1 MFHSV
6 QISQFP
12 NKSIISTSEYEKL
25 GNDELITANEK
36 VNDELIK
43 LTEEQK
49 KHYEEYKD
57 RFQVYLK
64 ILNETDES
72 FTNIEYVKN
81 VYQSISNGIEQRYS
95 YFKMLLTEQMM
106 MGIMMSNKD
115 YLMSAS
121 PTFKLINEHYIVNK
135 YNRNCEEE
143 ECSKNDENC
152 FD

>member
-1 MFHSV
+1 MM
-6 QISQFP
+6 
-12 NKSIISTSEYEKL
+12 
-25 GNDELITANEK
+25 
-36 VNDELIK
+36 
-43 LTEEQK
+43 K
-49 KHYEEYKD
+49 KK
-57 RFQVYLK
+57 K
-64 ILNETDES
+64 
-72 FTNIEYVKN
+72 
-81 VYQSISNGIEQRYS
+81 
-95 YFKMLLTEQMM
+95 MM